1 MSFARRHFEK
11 VSAEIAAAETG
22 ANLGE
27 MNAYQRLLKSLHD
40 DKTMLKTV
48 SSVTDKIH
56 IKTAALPAYKEW
68 IDGIVSTGRVQN
80 DDKVAAT
87 VVVWMIDCG
96 QLDAAMP
103 LADVLVHSQID
114 SADEYQRSMP
124 EIIIEQMAEQI
135 AAGIEIQPDNLERLV
150 HWATAKNEAGL
161 HEINVVDPIRAKL
174 LKAAGEAAEEA
185 ERYADALALY
195 RGALEYNEKS
205 GVKKRIEALEKQLAP
220 ES

>member
-48 SSVTDKIH
+48 SSVTDKVH

-87 VVVWMIDCG
+87 VIVWMIDCG

-103 LADVLVHSQID
+103 LADVLVHS
-114 SADEYQRSMP
+114 
-124 EIIIEQMAEQI
+124 
-135 AAGIEIQPDNLERLV
+135 
-150 HWATAKNEAGL
+150 
-161 HEINVVDPIRAKL
+161 
-174 LKAAGEAAEEA
+174 
-185 ERYADALALY
+185 
-195 RGALEYNEKS
+195 
-205 GVKKRIEALEKQLAP
+205 
-220 ES
+220 